1 MTIDLPYHVIHNIL
15 EIADLSIESKIAFK
29 LQKSIKRLPEFDNK
43 LTKLYEHRNY
53 YIKYYNKR
61 DPQPSY

>member
-29 LQKSIKRLPEFDNK
+29 LQKSMLVLWRIVNSL
-43 LTKLYEHRNY
+43 NY
-53 YIKYYNKR
+53 DQQGIVYA
-61 DPQPSY
+61 